1 MISKRRNIT
10 LVIVVVIVY
19 IWYYSS
25 REVSKRLRSASSPT
39 ERSALTDDI
48 RNMITLSSSP
58 PVPPPTLVPP
68 SSSSTPPPSAAAA
81 SVNSTGVGRRPDD
94 GLWYDFSDPPSLLFY
109 AYSAF
114 VDDRPLEPRFCNNHL
129 VVIHIGY
136 RAILCYTSQGRATDL
151 ENLETW
157 KSRKISHWSGKSQE
171 NWEKS
176 EKSQGNLFFCAGL
189 PQQRYSDKINI
200 T

>member
-1 MISKRRNIT
+1 MISKRRNI
-10 LVIVVVIVY
+10 VVVVVVVFVY

-25 REVSKRLRSASSPT
+25 REISKRLRSASSPR

-114 VDDRPLEPRFCNNHL
+114 VDDRPLEPRFCNNHF
-129 VVIHIGY
+129 VVIHTVYRLSGY
-136 RAILCYTSQGRATDL
+136 FVLYVTAYLWSSNFMNFIFGLNFMNVKWNEIKFTSSKG
-151 ENLETW
+151 ENVVL
-157 KSRKISHWSGKSQE
+157 R
-171 NWEKS
+171 
-176 EKSQGNLFFCAGL
+176 
-189 PQQRYSDKINI
+189 DKK
-200 T
+200 